1 MAFIDVG
8 LQLTV
13 FGMGLVFLLLA
24 AMALL
29 IKLLLWTDSTQP
41 VTVSPVEEEPA
52 PTPPPYFD
60 ADSLSAILVA
70 VITHRDVCRKRAAA
84 AKQRPKPGPAQSR
97 WVTVGRAHNITSWQP
112 GRRTR

>member
-8 LQLTV
+8 LQLTI

-29 IKLLLWTDSTQP
+29 IKLLLWTDSAQP
-41 VTVSPVEEEPA
+41 VTVPPVEEEPA
-52 PTPPPYFD
+52 PTHPPYFD

-84 AKQRPKPGPAQSR
+84 AKPRSGPDTAQSR
-97 WVTVGRAHNITSWQP
+97 WVTVGRAHNITNWQP
-112 GRRTR
+112 ERRTR